1 MAKIYKVSLYL
12 TDYNDEY
19 HDKEHMEVYLN
30 EHIKKLWVGVS
41 CLEAQESIEFE
52 FDDELTI
59 NKVSAT
65 KEDYEVFFKKGE
77 TE

>member
-19 HDKEHMEVYLN
+19 SDKEHMESDLKEN
-30 EHIKKLWVGVS
+30 LENLWVGVD

-59 NKVSAT
+59 NKVNAT
-65 KEDYEVFFKKGE
+65 KEDFEVFFRDRKEK
-77 TE
+77 

>member
-1 MAKIYKVSLYL
+1 MAKIYRVSLYL

-19 HDKEHMEVYLN
+19 YDKEHMEEYLR
-30 EHIKKLWVGVS
+30 EHIGKLWVGVN

-65 KEDYEVFFKKGE
+65 KEDFEVFFRDRKDK
-77 TE
+77 